1 MFEDVELIREEE
13 VTMKIMT
20 VEAER
25 LDMLCRK
32 AWMRDGSEQLD
43 ELTAYMCLGRMAS
56 AFRGMLC

>member
-1 MFEDVELIREEE
+1 MFEAVELISDEE
-13 VTMKIMT
+13 VTLNIMP
-20 VEAER
+20 VAAER

-43 ELTAYMCLGRMAS
+43 KLTAYMCLGRMAS